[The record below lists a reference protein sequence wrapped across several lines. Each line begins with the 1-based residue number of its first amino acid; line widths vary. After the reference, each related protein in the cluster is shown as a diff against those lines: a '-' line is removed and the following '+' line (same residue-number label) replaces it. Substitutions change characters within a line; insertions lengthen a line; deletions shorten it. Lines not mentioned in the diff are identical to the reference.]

1 MLIVMVTRTTLQ
13 VTEVEEQMKCLREEK
28 SQVLGRLS
36 EATKEKQALER
47 KCSQVGHF
55 CCNLLIMC
63 IHMAHISDSVN
74 AKCVC
79 VCCVIFK
86 GFHCVCVCCA
96 IFKEG
101 FPCAC
106 VCCAIFKEGFPCVIF
121 KEGFPCVC
129 VCCVVFKKG
138 FPCVVWSLKRA
149 FPVSVCAV

>member
-1 MLIVMVTRTTLQ
+1 MVVMLIVMVTRTMLQ

-55 CCNLLIMC
+55 CCNPLITC
-63 IHMAHISDSVN
+63 LHMAHISDSIN

-86 GFHCVCVCCA
+86 
-96 IFKEG
+96 ED
-101 FPCAC
+101 FPCVC

-129 VCCVVFKKG
+129 VCCVVFKEGFSCVCVCRVIFQEG
-138 FPCVVWSLKRA
+138 FPW
-149 FPVSVCAV
+149 VCAVRSLLCAV